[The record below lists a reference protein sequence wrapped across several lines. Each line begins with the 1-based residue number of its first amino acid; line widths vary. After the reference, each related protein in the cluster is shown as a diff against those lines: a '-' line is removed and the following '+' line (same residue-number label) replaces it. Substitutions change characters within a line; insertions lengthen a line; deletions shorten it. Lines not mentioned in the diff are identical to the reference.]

1 MKRIFFILSLIIVL
15 TLIGCSNIG
24 IQNAADVDKQI
35 GEKSDGLL
43 EENVEENN
51 MEDEEATIDYEKIKP
66 NENGQIMILM
76 YHGIGEEESE
86 WVRTAENFKKDLH
99 TLYEKGYRLISLSD
113 YINNNINVE
122 AGYTPVVLTF
132 DDGLLNQF
140 NIIEDGEKKYI
151 DPLCA
156 VGILEEFYK
165 EYPDFG
171 RAASFYV
178 YYPTPFRQKDLIKEK
193 FEFLVNNGYEIGNH
207 GYNHENLGKIGIE
220 AVQESLAKN
229 VQKTQEILP
238 EYIVESLALPYGA
251 APKGDDYKYVIS
263 GNYQGFEYR
272 HKAVLK
278 VGSNPAPAPNSIKF
292 DPYRL
297 PRVRASEINVQ
308 GTGIY
313 DYIEYFEKNPEK
325 KYISDGNPD
334 TITIPESEIDN
345 IDMESL
351 EKNNKKLIT
360 YTIKN
365 VKTDEN

>member
-1 MKRIFFILSLIIVL
+1 MKRIFFVLSLITTLV
-15 TLIGCSNIG
+15 LIGCTNPNIN
-24 IQNAADVDKQI
+24 NAAALDKQV
-35 GEKSDGLL
+35 EESEDKLQ
-43 EENVEENN
+43 EENIEKNEIKPENN
-51 MEDEEATIDYEKIKP
+51 EIDYEKIKP
-66 NENGQIMILM
+66 NENGQIIILM

-99 TLYEKGYRLISLSD
+99 ILYEKGYRLISLRD
-113 YINNNINVE
+113 YINNNIDVE

-165 EYPDFG
+165 EHPDFG